1 MVCLVKGGP
10 LGREGSGGSRS
21 EADLGLT
28 LWLEMVL
35 VFHCVSNVEMME
47 PGQLLVPSSRAEPKM
62 SLLV

>member
-1 MVCLVKGGP
+1 

-35 VFHCVSNVEMME
+35 LLHCVSNVEMME

>member
-1 MVCLVKGGP
+1 

-28 LWLEMVL
+28 LWPEMVL